1 MNIEEKIKQLLDVEI
16 QVRRRIKLLNEEIAS
31 LQLERLGLR
40 RWADELEAE
49 RLKLEEEITPITK
62 VSPRRKSKPKDKL
75 EELVEKLK
83 ANPQL
88 LQQLEDLLKQQ

>member
-1 MNIEEKIKQLLDVEI
+1 MEERIKQLLEI
-16 QVRRRIKLLNEEIAS
+16 EVQVRRRVKILNEEIAS
-31 LQLERLGLR
+31 LQLERLALR

-49 RLKLEEEITPITK
+49 RLKLEEETTPITK
-62 VSPRRKSKPKDKL
+62 VSSTRRKSKNKL

>member
-1 MNIEEKIKQLLDVEI
+1 MEVTIEERIKHLLDVEVQI
-16 QVRRRIKLLNEEIAS
+16 RRRIKLLNEEIAS

-49 RLKLEEEITPITK
+49 RLKLEEEITSITK
-62 VSPRRKSKPKDKL
+62 VQPKRKSKNKL

-88 LQQLEDLLKQQ
+88 LKQLEDLLKQ

>member
-1 MNIEEKIKQLLDVEI
+1 MEVTIEERIRHLLDVEV

-31 LQLERLGLR
+31 LQLERLALR

-49 RLKLEEEITPITK
+49 RLELEEKVTPITK
-62 VSPRRKSKPKDKL
+62 IQPRHKSKDKL

>member
-1 MNIEEKIKQLLDVEI
+1 MTYEERIKHLLNVEV

-62 VSPRRKSKPKDKL
+62 VQPKRKSKNKL

-88 LQQLEDLLKQQ
+88 LKQLEDLLKQ

>member
-1 MNIEEKIKQLLDVEI
+1 MEERIKQLLEI
-16 QVRRRIKLLNEEIAS
+16 EVQVRRRVKILNEEIAS
-31 LQLERLGLR
+31 IQLERLALR

-62 VSPRRKSKPKDKL
+62 VSSTRRKSKNKL

>member
-1 MNIEEKIKQLLDVEI
+1 MNSLNYEERIKHLLNIEV
-16 QVRRRIKLLNEEIAS
+16 QVRRRIKTLNEEIAS

-49 RLKLEEEITPITK
+49 RLNLEEEITPITK
-62 VSPRRKSKPKDKL
+62 ISSRRKSKNNL

-88 LQQLEDLLKQQ
+88 LQQLEDLLKQ